1 MLNVLKAPLP
11 TALSA
16 GVSKE
21 AKSRRKEILYICS
34 FLAGAIGVKLALALY
49 LWRNGFVEYDADGF
63 TRSIIAWQWEVG
75 KKQLGIDAWL
85 PLQFW
90 LNGTLMH
97 FWPDL
102 LRVPRLVNMVA
113 SIITTVNLFFI
124 GRALFGRTAG
134 YVSAALAAIFP
145 WEIWFG
151 LSGMSESLTHVFLTT
166 GVAFFAQ
173 WLTRKNPHVSWLV
186 LASLGFLGA
195 TMLRYE
201 AWFYSAVYAL
211 IALIIA
217 LRRHEW
223 GKPDKIKVVLALV
236 PAFVFML
243 YWMYASWADPTIGS
257 PLGFA
262 KITSEINGRIY
273 SSENT
278 SLSFLARLV
287 YYPQTFLTLWL
298 PLTLPALVG
307 SLWLAWK
314 PVGKARWYLA
324 LVWGEFTV
332 FILTTLPYNN
342 IAPGSARYPVS
353 NLLLLLPVVAYL
365 FERAFNH
372 PKQAVRYAGV
382 GFLVLLLLSEVY
394 ATLERPRTYPDAGTR
409 QVAAWLDN
417 LWKTGYLK
425 PDDKVILDLPAYD
438 GPDGN
443 DFTRAYYSL
452 PVLTNHPDS
461 FVVPVNFDAF
471 SAIVRSEI
479 GGAPHVWVHIA
490 SAGGDLKPFQNN
502 YRQIKTFGDYT
513 AGWTPIFRGAA
524 VTPGDG
530 LVGHKG
536 SVANGQPIT
545 ATADEYRP
553 KETTSIWVT
562 RPDKKVISL
571 GNKDADAAGIVTINY
586 TPDQLMT
593 GDWSITIVGMESGR
607 RAVGMFEVK

>member
-1 MLNVLKAPLP
+1 MNLLKTPVPANLP
-11 TALSA
+11 VD
-16 GVSKE
+16 VSPETKT
-21 AKSRRKEILYICS
+21 RRKEIILIIS
-34 FLAGAIGVKLALALY
+34 FLAVAIGVKLLLGLY
-49 LWRNGFVEYDADGF
+49 LWRNGFVEYDTDGF
-63 TRSIIAWQWEVG
+63 TRSIIAWQWEIG

-102 LRVPRLVNMVA
+102 LRVPRLVNMLS
-113 SIITTVNLFFI
+113 SIVTTVNLFFI
-124 GRALFGRTAG
+124 GRALFGRNAG
-134 YVSAALAAIFP
+134 FVSAALAAIFP

-166 GVAFFAQ
+166 GVVFFTQ
-173 WLTRKNPHVSWLV
+173 WLTRKDPRAGWLV

-211 IALIIA
+211 IALVIA
-217 LRRHEW
+217 LRRNEW

-236 PAFVFML
+236 PAFIFMAG
-243 YWMYASWADPTIGS
+243 WMYASWTDPAIGS

-273 SSENT
+273 NSENT
-278 SLSFLARLV
+278 SMSFFSRLV
-287 YYPQTFLTLWL
+287 FYPQTFLTLWL
-298 PLTLPALVG
+298 PLTLPAIAG

-324 LVWGEFTV
+324 LVWGEFVV
-332 FILTTLPYNN
+332 FILTTLPFNN

-365 FERAFNH
+365 FERAFTYRA
-372 PKQAVRYAGV
+372 QAVRYAGV
-382 GFLVLLLLSEVY
+382 GLVALLLLSQVY
-394 ATLERPRTYPDAGTR
+394 ATLERPRDYPDEATR
-409 QVAAWLDN
+409 QVAVWLN
-417 LWKTGYLK
+417 KLWKTGYLK
-425 PDDKVILDLPAYD
+425 PDEKVMLDLPASD
-438 GPDGN
+438 GPQGN

-461 FVVPVNFDAF
+461 FVVPVNFDTF
-471 SAIVRSEI
+471 SAMVMSQT
-479 GGAPHVWVHIA
+479 GGAPHVWVHLA
-490 SAGGDLKPFQNN
+490 SAGGDLKPFKNN
-502 YRQIKTFGDYT
+502 YRDVETFGDYT
-513 AGWTPIFRGAA
+513 VGTVPIFRGAA
-524 VTPGDG
+524 VLPGDG
-530 LVGHKG
+530 IVGHKG
-536 SVANGQPIT
+536 SVQSGQPVT
-545 ATADEYRP
+545 ATADEYKP
-553 KETTSIWVT
+553 KETTAIWVT
-562 RPDKKVISL
+562 RPDKKVINL
-571 GNKDADAAGIVTINY
+571 GNKDADTNGVLSISY
-586 TPDQLMT
+586 TPDQAIA

>member
-1 MLNVLKAPLP
+1 MNVLKAPLSSTLP
-11 TALSA
+11 GT
-16 GVSKE
+16 VPPE
-21 AKSRRKEILYICS
+21 TKSRRKEISYICS
-34 FLAGAIGVKLALALY
+34 FLAAVIGVKLLLALY
-49 LWRNGFVEYDADGF
+49 LWRNGFLEYDADGF
-63 TRSIIAWQWEVG
+63 TRSVIAWQWEVG

-90 LNGTLMH
+90 LNGSLMH

-113 SIITTVNLFFI
+113 SIITTINLFFI

-134 YVSAALAAIFP
+134 YASAALAAIFP

-166 GVAFFAQ
+166 GVVFFSR
-173 WLTRKNPHVSWLV
+173 WLTRKDPRLSWLV

-211 IALIIA
+211 IALVIA

-236 PAFVFML
+236 PAFLFML
-243 YWMYASWADPTIGS
+243 GWMYASWTDPTIGS

-273 SSENT
+273 GSENA
-278 SLSFLARLV
+278 SMSFLSRLI
-287 YYPQTFLTLWL
+287 YYPQTFLTLWW
-298 PLTLPALVG
+298 PLTLPALAG
-307 SLWLAWK
+307 SLWLACK
-314 PVGKARWYLA
+314 PVGQARWYLA
-324 LVWGEFTV
+324 LVWGEFAA

-353 NLLLLLPVVAYL
+353 NLLLLLPVIAFL
-365 FERAFNH
+365 FARAFTN
-372 PKQAVRYAGV
+372 PRQVVRYTGV
-382 GFLVLLLLSEVY
+382 GLLALLLLSEVY
-394 ATLERPRTYPDAGTR
+394 ATQERPRTYPDEATR

-425 PDDKVILDLPAYD
+425 PDEKVILDLPAYD
-438 GPDGN
+438 GPAGN
-443 DFTRAYYSL
+443 DFTRAFYAL

-461 FVVPVNFDAF
+461 FVVPINFESF
-471 SAIVRSEI
+471 SGMLRSET
-479 GGAPHVWVHIA
+479 GGAPHVWVHLA

-502 YRQIKTFGDYT
+502 YREIKTFGDYT
-513 AGWTPIFRGAA
+513 VGSTPIFRGAA
-524 VTPGDG
+524 ITPGDG
-530 LVGHKG
+530 LVGLKG
-536 SVANGQPIT
+536 LVQSGQPIT
-545 ATADEYRP
+545 ATADEYKP
-553 KETTSIWVT
+553 KETTAIWVT
-562 RPDKKVISL
+562 RPDKKVINL
-571 GNKDADAAGIVTINY
+571 GNKDADAAGVVTVNY
-586 TPDQLMT
+586 TPDQPVA

>member
-1 MLNVLKAPLP
+1 MNVLKVPLP
-11 TALSA
+11 SPLTGDALPD
-16 GVSKE
+16 VSN
-21 AKSRRKEILYICS
+21 RRREIFYIGT
-34 FLAGAIGVKLALALY
+34 FLAAAIGLKLILALY
-49 LWRNGFVEYDADGF
+49 LWRNGFLEYDTDGF
-63 TRSIIAWQWEVG
+63 TRSIIAWQWQNG
-75 KKQLGIDAWL
+75 TKQLGIDAWL

-90 LNGTLMH
+90 LNGSLMH

-102 LRVPRLVNMVA
+102 LKVPRAVNMVA
-113 SIITTVNLFFI
+113 SIFTTINLFFI

-134 YVSAALAAIFP
+134 YFTAAMAAIFP

-166 GVAFFAQ
+166 GIAFFTQ
-173 WLTRKNPHVSWLV
+173 WLTRKDPRPYLLV

-211 IALIIA
+211 IAMIIA

-236 PAFVFML
+236 PAFIFMAA
-243 YWMYASWADPTIGS
+243 WMYASWTDPNIRS

-262 KITSEINGRIY
+262 SITSEINGRIY
-273 SSENT
+273 GSENA
-278 SLSFLARLV
+278 SRSFLARLV

-298 PLTLPALVG
+298 PLTLPALAG

-314 PVGKARWYLA
+314 PVGNVRWYLA
-324 LVWGEFTV
+324 LVWGEFVV

-365 FERAFNH
+365 FQRAYTY
-372 PKQAVRYAGV
+372 PKQAVRLAGLGV
-382 GFLVLLLLSEVY
+382 LGLLLASQVY
-394 ATLERPRTYPDAGTR
+394 AVLERDRSFPDNSTR
-409 QVAAWLDN
+409 QVANWLDG
-417 LWKTGYLK
+417 LWKDGYLK
-425 PDDKVILDLPAYD
+425 PGDKVVLDLPAYD

-461 FVVPVNFDAF
+461 FEIPPNFETF
-471 SAIVRSEI
+471 SAGVMSQI
-479 GGAPHVWVHIA
+479 GGAPHVWVHLA
-490 SAGGDLKPFQNN
+490 TAGGDLKPFKNN
-502 YRQIKTFGDYT
+502 YRTVQTFGDYT
-513 AGWTPIFRGAA
+513 VGQYPVFRGAA
-524 VTPGDG
+524 VLPGDG
-530 LVGHKG
+530 IVGHKG
-536 SVANGQPIT
+536 MVQMGQKVE
-545 ATADEYRP
+545 ATADEYKP
-553 KETTSIWVT
+553 KETTAIWVT
-562 RPDKKVISL
+562 RPDKKVINL
-571 GNKDADAAGIVTINY
+571 GNKDADSAGVLAISY
-586 TPDQLMT
+586 TPEEAMA